1 MRDIKITRSHE
12 SALKR
17 INGLHKQ
24 LMTNISIF
32 GKLAMK
38 YSECGSSRLGGDL
51 GYFKKGVM
59 DPRFEIVA
67 FSLKVGE
74 LSNPV
79 ESGAGWH
86 IILRTE

>member
-1 MRDIKITRSHE
+1 
-12 SALKR
+12 
-17 INGLHKQ
+17 
-24 LMTNISIF
+24 
-32 GKLAMK
+32 
-38 YSECGSSRLGGDL
+38 LGGDL
-51 GYFKKGVM
+51 GYFKQGVM

-86 IILRTE
+86 IILRTEWLISLNIIYYESVDNLYISIPSNC